1 MKKKSTAEYAE
12 TAELI
17 LGKDKKYKSFYGCEL
32 LLAFRSSGDR
42 DKRMNKEEA
51 ENAEFK
57 QKKRNGIMERW
68 NNEMVGNTIGLP
80 IFQHSV
86 IPIFHPFS
94 LRAPRP
100 LRLSFF
106 YSTLQIPH

>member
-17 LGKDKKYKSFYGCEL
+17 LGKDKKYKSFYGSGL

-51 ENAEFK
+51 ESAEEET
-57 QKKRNGIMERW
+57 ER
-68 NNEMVGNTIGLP
+68 E
-80 IFQHSV
+80 
-86 IPIFHPFS
+86 
-94 LRAPRP
+94 
-100 LRLSFF
+100 
-106 YSTLQIPH
+106 